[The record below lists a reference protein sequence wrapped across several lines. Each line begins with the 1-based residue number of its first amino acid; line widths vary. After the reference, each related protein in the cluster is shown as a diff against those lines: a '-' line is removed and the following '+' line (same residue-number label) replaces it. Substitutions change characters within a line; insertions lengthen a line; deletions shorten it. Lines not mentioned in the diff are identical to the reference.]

1 MSNPGSPV
9 SASVGSSGASAE
21 RFAVVTASAF
31 NLPAFSCGV
40 ELARLSNMS
49 WVSPASN
56 ACSAGA
62 PPLYGMCTMLTPVS
76 VLNNSP
82 ARWPALPLLPDPN
95 DNAPGCAFAYATSS
109 GTELTGSVG
118 LSTNT
123 LGVVA
128 TSVIGAKSLIGS

>member
-56 ACSAGA
+56 ACSAGPVVDDDGLA
-62 PPLYGMCTMLTPVS
+62 PGLRELLSDRPRHDVERA
-76 VLNNSP
+76 
-82 ARWPALPLLPDPN
+82 ARWKGDDQADRLGRIRLCARGLRHKSDAAGEHARDGSNDAAAKHMHAQIDP
-95 DNAPGCAFAYATSS
+95 
-109 GTELTGSVG
+109 
-118 LSTNT
+118 
-123 LGVVA
+123 
-128 TSVIGAKSLIGS
+128 